1 MSSISLEEQIAVA
14 LAYGNTE
21 MMAAMGAA
29 QSVSIQKQNTGNAI
43 SAMWASYLTSL
54 GRRLIDYKSAELI
67 VERMETAPKV
77 VAEEF
82 EIAKVAMN
90 RELRASTEELATQI
104 KHVQKRRAL
113 RGKKGRRFNQ
123 HERSLIALVAIQEF
137 TRDYCRSCQGAGE
150 IPTSEEAIEGKQPTQ
165 ECPVCHGNLRHVFT
179 DRERE
184 DMFIDYALKLDYD
197 FDNTKDLIKQVGTSR
212 AIIRLAIRTAVVEYS
227 RILR

>member
-29 QSVSIQKQNTGNAI
+29 QSVNIQKQNTGNTV

-54 GRRLIDYKSAELI
+54 GRRLIAYKSAELI
-67 VERMETAPKV
+67 VERLEDTPV
-77 VAEEF
+77 TDEF

-165 ECPVCHGNLRHVFT
+165 ECPVCRGNLRHIFT

-197 FDNTKDLIKQVGTSR
+197 FDNTKDLIKQVGTTR